1 MIIRAA
7 LAVALALGVFGVP
20 LAAETILSC
29 APEDAR

>member
-1 MIIRAA
+1 MRLIGLV
-7 LAVALALGVFGVP
+7 LAVCLTLAP